1 MGVSSWT
8 RSKQGGESK
17 RLTVEVSLQIAVKD
31 TFLRGREGG
40 EGRKEEGEEGEGR
53 NSREE

>member
-17 RLTVEVSLQIAVKD
+17 RPTVEVSLQIAVKD
-31 TFLRGREGG
+31 TFLRGREGEEEE
-40 EGRKEEGEEGEGR
+40 EGGEEGEGR